1 MYNRDNLDGNVIIP
15 EENFVGINLVIAG
28 IFDFAQF
35 DFVHYLQGHLMRTFC
50 QPHFYNF
57 DVNLVKIGRRVEI

>member
-15 EENFVGINLVIAG
+15 EENFVGINLIIAG

-35 DFVHYLQGHLMRTFC
+35 DFVQYFQGHLM
-50 QPHFYNF
+50 
-57 DVNLVKIGRRVEI
+57 